1 MFYYFYSKC
10 SNKTF
15 HKIRCCQLQK
25 YDVKYLHLTAK
36 NNFYHTNFALLI
48 IKILASGVNILDTF
62 AKLLS
67 PRATES

>member
-1 MFYYFYSKC
+1 M
-10 SNKTF
+10 
-15 HKIRCCQLQK
+15 I
-25 YDVKYLHLTAK
+25 VKYLHLTAK